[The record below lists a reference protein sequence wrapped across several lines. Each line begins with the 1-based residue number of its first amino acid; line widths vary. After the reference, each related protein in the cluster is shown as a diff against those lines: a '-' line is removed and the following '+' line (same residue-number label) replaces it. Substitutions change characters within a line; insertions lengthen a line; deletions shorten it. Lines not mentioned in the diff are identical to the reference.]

1 MIDKIEV
8 TQTEKNKA
16 ILKYGNF
23 VTEAFIGKNG
33 ATADKIE
40 GDKKT
45 PLGMFDLGICFGT
58 HDKEELKINNEL
70 EYLKIN
76 QNQYWV
82 DDSNSKYYNQLV
94 DITKIEKD
102 WNSAEHLIKYEK
114 QYEYAIEIKS
124 NPNNI
129 PNKGSAVFIHCSV
142 NKPTAGCVAIER
154 NKMKELLSLINNNT
168 KILIKIK

>member
-82 DDSNSKYYNQLV
+82 DDSNSKYYN
-94 DITKIEKD
+94 
-102 WNSAEHLIKYEK
+102 
-114 QYEYAIEIKS
+114 
-124 NPNNI
+124 
-129 PNKGSAVFIHCSV
+129 
-142 NKPTAGCVAIER
+142 
-154 NKMKELLSLINNNT
+154 
-168 KILIKIK
+168 